1 METTIYNLLHKNRSL
16 AIAYYKVLKK
26 LKGFTCVIKRP
37 ITEGSIFGK
46 EDIVEYDDT
55 VREVKQLLLFG
66 IFQEAEQGMEE
77 FDTFIDAYAL
87 TLWNERLPQQTIIEV
102 EFCNRIMT
110 FKVDTHRNVTPS
122 TCNQLFIK
130 NMLVPAT

>member
-1 METTIYNLLHKNRSL
+1 METTIYNLLQKNRSL

-26 LKGFTCVIKRP
+26 LKGFTCIIKEP

-46 EDIVEYDDT
+46 EDIVEYDEMISKKS
-55 VREVKQLLLFG
+55 RLLLFG